1 MVEINLEQ
9 FRKDCGSWD
18 EEDGC
23 LDDYPDECPLHGE
36 CEKEALGDEVL
47 VPA

>member
-1 MVEINLEQ
+1 MPSLDD

-18 EEDGC
+18 EEEGC
-23 LDDYPDECPLHGE
+23 LDDYPDECPLYQLR
-36 CEKEALGDEVL
+36 EKDALGTGEEK